1 MLVKFLAHL
10 DIWLWLL
17 NLAWV
22 TIAMAATI
30 AHTKAGKKIKSN
42 DNMAVDEG
50 NHRHNDDEDNAVL
63 SRLRRC
69 QLKSLFLSI
78 FSFLYISFLLR
89 FFFFVVIVPDLALLG
104 ERAQLWKKRL
114 CENCWLIALRKP
126 VPSLNHYEIEVARGV

>member
-89 FFFFVVIVPDLALLG
+89 FFYFFCGYSTRLGFVGRESSIMKETFMRKLLV
-104 ERAQLWKKRL
+104 
-114 CENCWLIALRKP
+114 NCAPKASPFPQPLR
-126 VPSLNHYEIEVARGV
+126 N

>member
-17 NLAWV
+17 NLALI

-69 QLKSLFLSI
+69 QLKSLFL

>member
-78 FSFLYISFLLR
+78 FSFPLYPSYSVS
-89 FFFFVVIVPDLALLG
+89 FFVVIVPDLALLG
-104 ERAQLWKKRL
+104 ERAQL
-114 CENCWLIALRKP
+114 
-126 VPSLNHYEIEVARGV
+126 